1 MKHELMHRP
10 LRFARTP
17 AYDPQ
22 HCQPRNFVVRS
33 VAEYILDEPLGP
45 EPVHQATVHVAR
57 RSAHFLGDRDQRFCA
72 NPLVEEPD
80 PSLVGAVRRFG
91 LLGLAVGAFSTAV
104 LRWAKS
110 LIH

>member
-10 LRFARTP
+10 LRFERAP

-22 HCQPRNFVVRS
+22 HWQSRNFVVARS
-33 VAEYILDEPLGP
+33 VAEYILDEPLDT

-57 RSAHFLGDRDQRFCA
+57 RSHFWGGSEQRFCG
-72 NPLVEEPD
+72 NPLVEEPN
-80 PSLVGAVRRFG
+80 PSLIGAVRRFG

-110 LIH
+110 LMR